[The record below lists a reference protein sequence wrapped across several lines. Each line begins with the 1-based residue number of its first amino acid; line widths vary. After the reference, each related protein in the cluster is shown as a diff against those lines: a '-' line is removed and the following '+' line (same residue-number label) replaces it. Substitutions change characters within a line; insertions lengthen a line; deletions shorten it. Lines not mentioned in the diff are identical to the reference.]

1 MSTVKDLMNNEE
13 LVRDITE
20 DLEDFADDASV
31 TYEVWTMGYNDNDMI
46 TDTEMFVASFVDPDE
61 AVKCAKNLTLAD
73 IVQQAS
79 IEDNDKELLVNIS
92 YISVEVETV
101 VTNDDEGSMNI
112 GTIYKKEIYLEDV
125 VEDYEED
132 DYVEDPIVELSTKD
146 FELLEDG
153 NLKIS
158 RKFLKDYN
166 KNDYVR
172 FHFADEAESSSFMYK
187 IISKVM
193 YADGDYFHCEMM
205 I

>member
-20 DLEDFADDASV
+20 DLEDFADNASV
-31 TYEVWTMGYNDNDMI
+31 TYEVWTMGYSDSDVI

-61 AVKCAKNLTLAD
+61 AVRCAKNLTLAD

-79 IEDNDKELLVNIS
+79 VEDNDKELLVNIS

-112 GTIYKKEIYLEDV
+112 GTIYKKEIYLEDI

-132 DYVEDPIVELSTKD
+132 DCVEDPIVELSAKD

-153 NLKIS
+153 NLKVS
-158 RKFLKDYN
+158 RNFLKDYN

-172 FHFADEAESSSFMYK
+172 FHFTDEAESGSFMYK